1 MLPDFL
7 WIALMLGR
15 RSDWRAAYSAL
26 TVVDRFV
33 PDGPRFADGRL
44 TTFALVPVEQ
54 RPAAR
59 AALRAETPHAL
70 PSSFGHALG
79 LYPECPAR
87 WLYEDWLADHESDPS
102 VGVPLLQSLVA
113 DHADKVGVRATRLRM
128 AAISRRVT
136 HGKLSH
142 SGMGVLELV
151 PRYPSGLTKDG
162 QLRVESAMR
171 AVWLTMFGSEAEAH
185 PETLEWPRKFWRRNR
200 DLVACQ
206 VPFHR
211 EERPMSEKDGPLDPE
226 PLMQVSEMSA
236 ILNALDQ
243 LGDRLRSAQTDFLS
257 DPEADEPNEL
267 LLGLASR
274 MYRLLSAFLNR
285 PSAWVPDTAALHL
298 RPLVDARILSGWLIA
313 KNDPALFEA
322 YRVHGLGRLK
332 LLREHIKE
340 DVGDNPPESAR
351 EMLEQFDRRVN
362 LERDEMTQTVNLG
375 AFTSVSQR
383 DMAIQAGLKREYDL
397 SYAPLSSANHGE
409 WPAVRDT
416 DTVLCTEPLHAGH
429 RVGRFGPPSRT
440 LRPEPVFAAAASE
453 REHGVVYASWPRI
466 GSSSTPVDVRLA
478 RRRRCGVGRAGADSG
493 WRSSAPACK
502 YSSTRDGQNPSRGLD
517 PAPSLTAPS
526 SPACS

>member
-26 TVVDRFV
+26 AVVDRFV
-33 PDGPRFADGRL
+33 PDGARFADGRL
-44 TTFALVPVEQ
+44 TTFALVPIEQ
-54 RPAAR
+54 RAATR

-70 PSSFGHALG
+70 PSAFGHALG

-87 WLYEDWLADHESDPS
+87 WLYEDWLADREPDPS

-113 DHADKVGVRATRLRM
+113 DHADKAGVRATRLRM

-142 SGMGVLELV
+142 SGLGVLELV
-151 PRYPSGLTKDG
+151 PRYPGGLTKDE
-162 QLRVESAMR
+162 QRQVESAMR
-171 AVWLTMFGSEAEAH
+171 AMWLTMFGSETEAY
-185 PETLEWPRKFWRRNR
+185 PEMLKWPRQFWRRNR
-200 DLVACQ
+200 ELAGCQ

-211 EERPMSEKDGPLDPE
+211 DERSVPEKDGPLDPE

-236 ILNALDQ
+236 ILDALDQ
-243 LGDRLRSAQTDFLS
+243 LGERLRGAQTDFLK
-257 DPEADEPNEL
+257 DPEADEPNEV

-322 YRVHGLGRLK
+322 YRMHGLGRLK
-332 LLREHIKE
+332 LLREHIRE
-340 DVGDNPPESAR
+340 DVGDNPPEGAR

-409 WPAVRDT
+409 WPAVRDS

-429 RVGRFGPPSRT
+429 RVGRFGSSSRT
-440 LRPEPVFAAAASE
+440 LRPEPVFAAL
-453 REHGVVYASWPRI
+453 G
-466 GSSSTPVDVRLA
+466 LA
-478 RRRRCGVGRAGADSG
+478 RDGISQVFEYYGCDI
-493 WRSSAPACK
+493 
-502 YSSTRDGQNPSRGLD
+502 RDRFGSVEQALSQAVFEHEGE
-517 PAPSLTAPS
+517 
-526 SPACS
+526 